1 MNHKLIS
8 SNNHYSILLAGS
20 SGPSLSKK
28 APSSSAK
35 PQAQPWQS
43 GRPTS
48 AQNKPW
54 MSGSGSGS
62 APKTSSGSQ
71 SANTQPAKPNY
82 NLNFSSVI
90 GGREERGVRGPGFG
104 TFKYDLTNSIL
115 QLLKTEVE
123 KLKVNRN
130 LLQ

>member
-1 MNHKLIS
+1 MNHKFIS
-8 SNNHYSILLAGS
+8 SNNHYSILLSGS

-35 PQAQPWQS
+35 PQPWQS

-62 APKTSSGSQ
+62 ATKTSSGSQ

-104 TFKYDLTNSIL
+104 TFKYDLTSNSIL

-123 KLKVNRN
+123 KLKFSRN